1 LGYIKMTKRKIF
13 ASLVDLGHVP
23 AN

>member
-1 LGYIKMTKRKIF
+1 LRYIKMTKRKIF